1 MRWADDRR
9 ELKLLAQKTRIPLSA
24 GESELTS
31 YGCRA
36 LLEEQAIQILQFDC
50 TMMGG
55 FTEGRKLAALCELNN
70 VQVAPHHDCFIH
82 AHIVA
87 GSPAGCIVESFT
99 DPERDPLQAE
109 LFEDPPKIANG
120 HAEAEGAAGARPHAV
135 GSGAEEV
142 RRADSLSC
150 ARSSMRTCRTRSPE
164 RRKHM
169 PRATTTVAI
178 AVLCLIA
185 LLWCA
190 SPARAQDYPSK
201 PIRFIVPYPPGGG
214 TDVIARIV
222 QPRLAEALGQ
232 PIVIENRG
240 GAGGA
245 VGTDLAAKSAP
256 DGYTFLF
263 TLSSHT
269 INPLLYKLPYDVERD
284 FVGVSLIVSVPQ
296 LIAAN
301 PNVPAATLRDM
312 VAMAKKDPGR
322 YAYASVGNG
331 TPAHIAG
338 ELLQLQAGIHMVHVP
353 YKGGGPAV
361 VDGISGQ
368 VPFIIV
374 SAPAAL
380 GQVRA
385 GKLRALAVTTL
396 KRTPAA
402 PDVPTVAEELGL
414 PDYEVDSWYA
424 MFAPARTPPAIVAK
438 VQKEAARVVHLPDVK
453 QKLLEQGADSVG
465 STPEELD
472 RIVKAELKRWADVI
486 RAAGIKLE

>member
-1 MRWADDRR
+1 
-9 ELKLLAQKTRIPLSA
+9 
-24 GESELTS
+24 
-31 YGCRA
+31 
-36 LLEEQAIQILQFDC
+36 
-50 TMMGG
+50 
-55 FTEGRKLAALCELNN
+55 
-70 VQVAPHHDCFIH
+70 
-82 AHIVA
+82 
-87 GSPAGCIVESFT
+87 
-99 DPERDPLQAE
+99 
-109 LFEDPPKIANG
+109 
-120 HAEAEGAAGARPHAV
+120 
-135 GSGAEEV
+135 
-142 RRADSLSC
+142 
-150 ARSSMRTCRTRSPE
+150 
-164 RRKHM
+164 M
-169 PRATTTVAI
+169 PRATTTVASAI
-178 AVLCLIA
+178 LCLIA

-190 SPARAQDYPSK
+190 SPPLAQDYPSK

-222 QPRLAEALGQ
+222 QQRLSEGLGQ

-245 VGTDLAAKSAP
+245 VGTELAAKSVP

-284 FVGVSLIVSVPQ
+284 FVGVTMVVSVPQ

-301 PNVPAATLRDM
+301 PSAPATTLRDM
-312 VAMAKKDPGR
+312 VAAARKDPGR
-322 YAYASVGNG
+322 YPYGSVGTG

-338 ELLQLQAGIHMVHVP
+338 ELLKLKTGIHLVHVP

-361 VDGISGQ
+361 VDAISGQ
-368 VPFIIV
+368 IPFVIV

-385 GKLRALAVTTL
+385 GKLRGLAVTTL

-402 PDVPTVAEELGL
+402 PEIPTVAEELGL

-424 MFAPARTPPAIVAK
+424 IFAPAKTPPAAVARM
-438 VQKEAARVVHLPDVK
+438 QKDAARVVHLPDVK

-472 RIVKAELKRWADVI
+472 KVVKAELKRWADVI
-486 RAAGIKLE
+486 RDAGIKLE